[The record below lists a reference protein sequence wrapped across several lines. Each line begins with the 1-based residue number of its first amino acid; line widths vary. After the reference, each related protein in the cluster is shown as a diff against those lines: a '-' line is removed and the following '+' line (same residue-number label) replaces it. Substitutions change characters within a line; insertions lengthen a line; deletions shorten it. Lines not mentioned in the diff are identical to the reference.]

1 MTNKVSFTRK
11 EIAFFIDALVLIQ
24 NLDSETKKAC
34 GMTDKKLATMLF
46 KLWRVF
52 DSSRGIIC

>member
-11 EIAFFIDALVLIQ
+11 EIAFFIDALTIILY
-24 NLDSETKKAC
+24 LDDKTKDAH
-34 GMTDKKLATMLF
+34 GLTDKKIRASLF

-52 DSSRGIIC
+52 DASKGIIC